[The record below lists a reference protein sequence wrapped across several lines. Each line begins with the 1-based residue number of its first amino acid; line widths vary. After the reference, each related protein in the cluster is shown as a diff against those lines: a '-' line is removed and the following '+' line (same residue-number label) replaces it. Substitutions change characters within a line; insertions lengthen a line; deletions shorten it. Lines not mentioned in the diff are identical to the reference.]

1 MRNQQI
7 RPAEPHADALDDRA
21 LRLGSYIAEHGA
33 TVRSTAAV
41 FGISKSTVHKDI
53 TVRLPLLHA
62 GLYAQVREIIETNK
76 QERHIRGGLATKRKY
91 ERARMSR
98 RRSNNQAGIRA
109 E

>member
-1 MRNQQI
+1 MNNQQF
-7 RPAEPHADALDDRA
+7 RSAESAALDDRA

-53 TVRLPLLHA
+53 TVRLPQLHA
-62 GLYAQVREIIETNK
+62 GLYQQVRHIIETNK

-91 ERARMSR
+91 EREKLSR
-98 RRSNNQAGIRA
+98 RGRGFRA